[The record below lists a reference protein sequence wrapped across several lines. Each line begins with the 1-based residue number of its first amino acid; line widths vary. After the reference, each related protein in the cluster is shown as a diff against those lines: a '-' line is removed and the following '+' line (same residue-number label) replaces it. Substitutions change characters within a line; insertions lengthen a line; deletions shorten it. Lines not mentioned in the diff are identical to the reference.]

1 MAVFILV
8 NELAF
13 ATDMEVLERFE
24 DQPKRPWRE
33 PEVLLSQDGRKEE
46 TRCMA
51 GRLASPSPP
60 SWPGGGTTERTG
72 IGGALLV
79 LLPVPVVLL
88 LEVVRKWTVF
98 LEFGLEDEDTVVA
111 NVDVDLG
118 VGEVVEEAGD
128 ETGVVV
134 VGEPWVGVDAVVEVE
149 ETEETELE
157 SERGAKATAG
167 LFRAEL

>member
-1 MAVFILV
+1 MRAAFSHSRSRVAGQKASRWTRPFALAAAVFILV

-33 PEVLLSQDGRKEE
+33 PEDLLSQDGRKEE

-51 GRLASPSPP
+51 GRLTSPSPP
-60 SWPGGGTTERTG
+60 SWPGGGTTERMG

-79 LLPVPVVLL
+79 LLPMPVVLL

-98 LEFGLEDEDTVVA
+98 LEAGLEDEDTVVA
-111 NVDVDLG
+111 NVEVDLG
-118 VGEVVEEAGD
+118 VGEEVEEAGD

-134 VGEPWVGVDAVVEVE
+134 VGEP
-149 ETEETELE
+149 
-157 SERGAKATAG
+157 
-167 LFRAEL
+167 